1 MGLFLNSKL
10 PYEQYK
16 SSKTAK
22 YYVDKSELL
31 VELFDSI
38 GTESPYICITR
49 PRRFG
54 KSVAAN
60 MIAAFFGKGAE
71 AEHLFCDLA
80 VAKNEDFKKHLNS
93 HNVIY
98 IDFSIEPECCSSC
111 MPSFP
116 LPCLYL

>member
-60 MIAAFFGKGAE
+60 MIAAFFGKGADVKYRPIITMIFMAFHE
-71 AEHLFCDLA
+71 
-80 VAKNEDFKKHLNS
+80 KN
-93 HNVIY
+93 
-98 IDFSIEPECCSSC
+98 
-111 MPSFP
+111 
-116 LPCLYL
+116 

>member
-1 MGLFLNSKL
+1 MSNLNPVK
-10 PYEQYK
+10 QQ
-16 SSKTAK
+16 K

-31 VELFDSI
+31 IELFDSI

-80 VAKNEDFKKHLNS
+80 GSKKRR
-93 HNVIY
+93 
-98 IDFSIEPECCSSC
+98 F
-111 MPSFP
+111 
-116 LPCLYL
+116 

>member
-54 KSVAAN
+54 KEERNQMQVCGFA
-60 MIAAFFGKGAE
+60 GAG
-71 AEHLFCDLA
+71 A
-80 VAKNEDFKKHLNS
+80 S
-93 HNVIY
+93 
-98 IDFSIEPECCSSC
+98 
-111 MPSFP
+111 
-116 LPCLYL
+116 